1 LVGPARAK
9 QLVIGGKHIPGP
21 TLLAWGALDEMVEAD
36 EVVEKAMQW
45 ARHYAAQPPVAAQM
59 IKRSVN
65 AISGA
70 LDRSVMHMDF
80 DQHHLAADTA
90 DAAEAVS
97 AYLEK
102 RPPTF
107 TGN

>member
-1 LVGPARAK
+1 MRSISTLGFLAGVVAAPSPAS
-9 QLVIGGKHIPGP
+9 
-21 TLLAWGALDEMVEAD
+21 
-36 EVVEKAMQW
+36 
-45 ARHYAAQPPVAAQM
+45 AASSSFSLHPPRSPPPVAAQM

-80 DQHHLAADTA
+80 DQHHLAADTS

>member
-1 LVGPARAK
+1 MEFALFGADKWGMHEGVSG
-9 QLVIGGKHIPGP
+9 IN
-21 TLLAWGALDEMVEAD
+21 LANTPPS
-36 EVVEKAMQW
+36 
-45 ARHYAAQPPVAAQM
+45 PPVAAQM

-80 DQHHLAADTA
+80 DQHHLAADTS

>member
-1 LVGPARAK
+1 MGYARRGVRY
-9 QLVIGGKHIPGP
+9 QSRQYV
-21 TLLAWGALDEMVEAD
+21 
-36 EVVEKAMQW
+36 
-45 ARHYAAQPPVAAQM
+45 AQPPVAAQM

-65 AISGA
+65 TISGA

-80 DQHHLAADTA
+80 DQHHLAADTS

>member
-1 LVGPARAK
+1 
-9 QLVIGGKHIPGP
+9 
-21 TLLAWGALDEMVEAD
+21 
-36 EVVEKAMQW
+36 
-45 ARHYAAQPPVAAQM
+45 M

-65 AISGA
+65 TISGA

-80 DQHHLAADTA
+80 DQHHLAADTS